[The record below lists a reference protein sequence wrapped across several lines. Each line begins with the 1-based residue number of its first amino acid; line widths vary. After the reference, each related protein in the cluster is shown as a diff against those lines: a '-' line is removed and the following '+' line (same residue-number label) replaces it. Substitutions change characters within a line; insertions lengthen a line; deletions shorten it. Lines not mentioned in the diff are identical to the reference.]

1 VRGILH
7 PYGPLMTTLRKIGD
21 LVILNFLMLLFSLP
35 VVTIGA
41 AWTAGHFAALKILR
55 NEDKILRDFWD
66 SFRENFKQ
74 ATVIWLGMLLVIG
87 VGVLGI
93 WYFGQSV
100 KMIAACIL
108 ALLLLVFFVG
118 LWVFPVLSKFVNTTV
133 NTVSNAV
140 ILAFRHIFRTVAM
153 LVSYF
158 LLPATLMFSFELLPV
173 VLLYGMSLPVWLGA
187 CLYNRVFASMEEE
200 VLDNQQNCA

>member
-1 VRGILH
+1 MRGILH

-41 AWTAGHFAALKILR
+41 AWTAGHFSALKILR
-55 NEDKILRDFWD
+55 NEDKLLRDFWD

-74 ATVIWLGMLLVIG
+74 ATVIWLGILLMMS
-87 VGVLGI
+87 VGALCI
-93 WYFGQSV
+93 WYFGQTV
-100 KMIAACIL
+100 KLVAAVVL
-108 ALLLLVFFVG
+108 ALLLLMLLAS
-118 LWVFPVLSKFVNTTV
+118 LWVFPVLSKFVNTTA

-187 CLYNRVFASMEEE
+187 CLYNRVFTSMEEE